1 MVIQHRVEHSI
12 AVVTVQGYVNHT
24 NAVEFEEY
32 ISSLTKECSSV
43 IIDCSQLE
51 YLSSTGIGALM
62 YAQRVI
68 ESGGG
73 VVVLCH
79 CNKEIATLIEIIAI
93 PIKRYDSLDEAMQAV
108 NTAPQRLPN
117 QNISEETK
125 EKIHEDKHY
134 MEEKQKVV
142 PDHCSIIFDNPIVVE
157 CPKCKSMVKVYASG
171 KFKCPECNLHFTVDD
186 DRTIY
191 FDV

>member
-93 PIKRYDSLDEAMQAV
+93 PIKRYDSLDEAMEAV

-134 MEEKQKVV
+134 TEEKQKVV
-142 PDHCSIIFDNPIVVE
+142 PDHGSTTFDHPIVVE

>member
-1 MVIQHRVEHSI
+1 MIRRPPRSTQSR
-12 AVVTVQGYVNHT
+12 
-24 NAVEFEEY
+24 
-32 ISSLTKECSSV
+32 SSAASDV
-43 IIDCSQLE
+43 
-51 YLSSTGIGALM
+51 Y
-62 YAQRVI
+62 
-68 ESGGG
+68 
-73 VVVLCH
+73 
-79 CNKEIATLIEIIAI
+79 
-93 PIKRYDSLDEAMQAV
+93 KRQ
-108 NTAPQRLPN
+108 APQRLPN

-134 MEEKQKVV
+134 TEEKQKVV
-142 PDHCSIIFDNPIVVE
+142 PDHGSTTFDHPIVVE

>member
-62 YAQRVI
+62 YAERVLYSI
-68 ESGGG
+68 GGIL
-73 VVVLCH
+73 VV
-79 CNKEIATLIEIIAI
+79 CNCNSEVKTLLDMVSLRISIF
-93 PIKRYDSLDEAMQAV
+93 DSVDLAMQAV
-108 NTAPQRLPN
+108 NTIPQRLPN
-117 QNISEETK
+117 QNISEQATGET
-125 EKIHEDKHY
+125 HEDKHY
-134 MEEKQKVV
+134 TEEKQKVV
-142 PDHCSIIFDNPIVVE
+142 PDHGLTTFDHPIVVE
-157 CPKCKSMVKVYASG
+157 CPKCKSMVKVNASG

>member
-134 MEEKQKVV
+134 TEEKQKVV
-142 PDHCSIIFDNPIVVE
+142 PDHGSTTFDHPIVVE

>member
-1 MVIQHRVEHSI
+1 
-12 AVVTVQGYVNHT
+12 
-24 NAVEFEEY
+24 
-32 ISSLTKECSSV
+32 
-43 IIDCSQLE
+43 
-51 YLSSTGIGALM
+51 M

-134 MEEKQKVV
+134 TEEKQKVV
-142 PDHCSIIFDNPIVVE
+142 PDHGSTTFDHPIVVE

>member
-24 NAVEFEEY
+24 NAVDFEEY

-134 MEEKQKVV
+134 TEEKQKVV
-142 PDHCSIIFDNPIVVE
+142 PDHGSTTFDHPIVVE

>member
-62 YAQRVI
+62 YAERVI

-134 MEEKQKVV
+134 TEEKQKVV
-142 PDHCSIIFDNPIVVE
+142 PDHGSTTFDHPIVVE